1 MTYPV
6 EAEDIIDSVPQ
17 VKEAIFAV
25 YNHGF
30 IEGIKEG
37 KRLALKDTKGPEFT
51 VIRSLEDQIGTLLD
65 RNSALADMYN
75 KKLSNKE
82 SK

>member
-17 VKEAIFAV
+17 VKDAIFAV

-51 VIRSLEDQIGTLLD
+51 VIRSLEDQVQMLLD

-75 KKLSNKE
+75 NKLSSKE
-82 SK
+82 LK